1 MSSAV
6 SVFGGSGPEE
16 SGAKCCVGA
25 SMLDDP
31 GTQTWKAKQSCQ
43 EEASKVRYKIVKKRQ
58 TMLQSEH
65 QGQTL
70 NIFMERSD

>member
-1 MSSAV
+1 MLLVCLGGQGQRRVVQSA
-6 SVFGGSGPEE
+6 
-16 SGAKCCVGA
+16 VGA

-58 TMLQSEH
+58 TLLQSEH

-70 NIFMERSD
+70 NVFMERSD